1 MNSAPQTVPQ
11 YHMDIHHAK
20 VLRRSFARFFFFFFF
35 FLQKLLL
42 TGRNVLMNEALI
54 QCELL
59 TALETWGT
67 NSFAALVRYVEISPS
82 DVPDT

>member
-1 MNSAPQTVPQ
+1 MNSAPQTVLQ

-20 VLRRSFARFFFFFFF
+20 VLRKKFCYIFFFF

-59 TALETWGT
+59 TALQTWGT

-82 DVPDT
+82 DVPDA